1 MSESLMIEQIALKNE
16 QFDKN
21 IFFCQKSDLL
31 FFTSS
36 FDLLLKKSEQFAQNN
51 DERISNPAKD
61 ERIPNLA
68 KDQGLLKSLEA
79 GGEAAVARPG
89 PHRGGG
95 DTTYW

>member
-1 MSESLMIEQIALKNE
+1 MIKQIALKKSNLT
-16 QFDKN
+16 K

-31 FFTSS
+31 FFTSF
-36 FDLLLKKSEQFAQNN
+36 FDLLLTKSEQFAQNN

-89 PHRGGG
+89 GG